1 MEALTKKQR
10 MILGYIVKRLEAGE
24 PPSQREMAARF
35 DMAQNSI
42 YQLVN
47 YLKKK
52 GYVEDAGGHRGL
64 RLARRYARQLRK
76 PTGVPVMGRV
86 AAGLPILAEE
96 NIEGYLDLP
105 SMFKRARGVFSLQV
119 SGDSMVDEG
128 ILDGDYVLVQ
138 PQADIEN
145 GSIGVVLI
153 DDEATVKRVFKQKN
167 RVVLKPANKKAG
179 YKPIYVSATENLRVV
194 GQVVGCVRTVVN

>member
-1 MEALTKKQR
+1 MEPLTKKQR
-10 MILGYIVKRLEAGE
+10 MILDYIVKRLEAGE

-64 RLARRYARQLRK
+64 RLARRYARLLRK
-76 PTGVPVMGRV
+76 PAGVPVVGRV

-194 GQVVGCVRTVVN
+194 GQVVGCVRTVIN